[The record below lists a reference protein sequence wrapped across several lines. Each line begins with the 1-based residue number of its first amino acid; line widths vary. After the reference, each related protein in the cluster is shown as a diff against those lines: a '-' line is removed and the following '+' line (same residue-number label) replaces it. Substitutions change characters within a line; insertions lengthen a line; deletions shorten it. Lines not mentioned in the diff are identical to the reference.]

1 MSRKMIK
8 NASYYSITLCLTVM
22 LLCSGAF
29 AVQVR
34 VVREVS
40 NTNESTMAVGGT
52 CSSSTVITN
61 VDRNTTSALLS
72 GTSIK
77 QPVPEP
83 EETLCSGKTTL
94 LSVSYNSERTRAPPV
109 NI

>member
-29 AVQVR
+29 AAQAR

-52 CSSSTVITN
+52 CSTSTVITN
-61 VDRNTTSALLS
+61 ADRNTISALLVGTTITQPIPSTETVICS
-72 GTSIK
+72 GTT
-77 QPVPEP
+77 P
-83 EETLCSGKTTL
+83 L
-94 LSVSYNSERTRAPPV
+94 LSVASSSERTRAPPV
-109 NI
+109 NA